1 MTDIGKLTIA
11 SAMLALTAGG
21 ANALDLS
28 VGGGASASVG
38 VETSSSATEAEA
50 ATGGSVMASG
60 PAAAAVEAA
69 TDAMG
74 RGEAAIATSSE
85 GVVLGTVNDASADA
99 TGAAQFSITLD
110 PALDLEA
117 NRITFRGAA
126 DVTGDGQ
133 IVLPMTQA
141 EFVSA
146 VQANSAASLN

>member
-1 MTDIGKLTIA
+1 MTYIGKLTIA

-21 ANALDLS
+21 ASALDLS
-28 VGGGASASVG
+28 VDGGASASVG
-38 VETSSSATEAEA
+38 VETPSA
-50 ATGGSVMASG
+50 ATGAGAAAGGAVMAG
-60 PAAAAVEAA
+60 GAAAAAVEAA
-69 TDAMG
+69 TEAMA

-99 TGAAQFSITLD
+99 MGAAQFSITLD
-110 PALDLEA
+110 PALELEA

-146 VQANSAASLN
+146 VQANSAASVN